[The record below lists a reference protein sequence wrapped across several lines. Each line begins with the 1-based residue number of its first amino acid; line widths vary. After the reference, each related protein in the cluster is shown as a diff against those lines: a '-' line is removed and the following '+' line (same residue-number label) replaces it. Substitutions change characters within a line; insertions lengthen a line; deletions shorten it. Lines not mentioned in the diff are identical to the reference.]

1 MAMSYQEARRIK
13 NTGLKDL
20 IAQNIVS
27 GQGVGSAI
35 GSSISQSF
43 RSKMT
48 GIKERFD
55 PLNIAKKLTGNL
67 GAAILGRMTGRSQ
80 KDISYFAGGR
90 RGNSSAGIT
99 QDTDMENMGRA
110 LYTNVSEGQRQRM
123 RKGDSVTNVL
133 AKLYNLMK
141 KGYEAEEK
149 RRERTIKDKINEE
162 DEKILRHKELL
173 EAITGMKYT
182 GKASNPAKKEEGGI
196 FDFLKNMFDDAKKWL
211 ESQIENLKTLVA
223 PLLEFVGKIGFN
235 ILGRLAGLLLSPV
248 GLGLLAA
255 VTTVALA
262 AWISDLLTDYV
273 KTNVPDMSAVGPE
286 EAAAALAGNDRGL
299 IKKLGGREKLEEIV
313 KNGKARAQELIKDPE
328 KNKQAILD
336 MGGLSKVTEIANGPD
351 VAMPSVTNTELPH
364 LPKGKERPEAGDAL
378 HRNVTQKD
386 IDAGSLA
393 SKKLLSDQVKWDRE
407 YGEDYNADGSP
418 KVKQTAKPL
427 PSGVEASTAAAGQG
441 SATAARMDPRR
452 TDLVTP
458 DAGVTTAGGAYVGG
472 MHGAK
477 QVPDSMSS
485 STITPSASMA
495 PPMPNPI
502 GEQVQ
507 KSISQN
513 NNLLIQEPAPKLIT
527 IDNSKS
533 VKMSGGGQG
542 SGIIKDGTV
551 DVRIDDPTL
560 QKLQKQNYRPI

>member
-27 GQGVGSAI
+27 GQSIGSAI

-43 RSKMT
+43 RAKAT
-48 GIKERFD
+48 GFKEKFD
-55 PLNIAKKLTGNL
+55 PLNIAKKLTGNI

-162 DEKILRHKELL
+162 DEKILRHKELM
-173 EAITGMKYT
+173 EALTGIKYT
-182 GKASNPAKKEEGGI
+182 GKTPNTAKKE
-196 FDFLKNMFDDAKKWL
+196 DD
-211 ESQIENLKTLVA
+211 
-223 PLLEFVGKIGFN
+223 
-235 ILGRLAGLLLSPV
+235 GLL
-248 GLGLLAA
+248 
-255 VTTVALA
+255 
-262 AWISDLLTDYV
+262 
-273 KTNVPDMSAVGPE
+273 
-286 EAAAALAGNDRGL
+286 GL
-299 IKKLGGREKLEEIV
+299 IKGMIDKLLKPFEWLKDFASLESLATRILGPTFLGKSVLYKIGGPLMAIVGAYYAGVFLKDTEFGFRLSKEGGSEGKLAEQ
-313 KNGKARAQELIKDPE
+313 AF
-328 KNKQAILD
+328 KNKQTDFSSQPLTQDQAKAILEQPENEAKKRD
-336 MGGLSKVTEIANGPD
+336 ITSFGGIERIQAIAEGKPDPGGLTPQQQKGPVD
-351 VAMPSVTNTELPH
+351 LSVTTNETEQFKDFKDKTNTLPASIAEH
-364 LPKGKERPEAGDAL
+364 ARTNYA
-378 HRNVTQKD
+378 Q
-386 IDAGSLA
+386 IDPRR
-393 SKKLLSDQVKWDRE
+393 SDLIVAE
-407 YGEDYNADGSP
+407 
-418 KVKQTAKPL
+418 
-427 PSGVEASTAAAGQG
+427 SGVETE
-441 SATAARMDPRR
+441 
-452 TDLVTP
+452 
-458 DAGVTTAGGAYVGG
+458 GGAYVGG
-472 MHGAK
+472 MHGVKK
-477 QVPDSMSS
+477 QRRPIAEANQSTQSTASPVKSDANMVPTDAIKPASALTPSMSMS
-485 STITPSASMA
+485 PPSAIMA
-495 PPMPNPI
+495 PPTPNPI